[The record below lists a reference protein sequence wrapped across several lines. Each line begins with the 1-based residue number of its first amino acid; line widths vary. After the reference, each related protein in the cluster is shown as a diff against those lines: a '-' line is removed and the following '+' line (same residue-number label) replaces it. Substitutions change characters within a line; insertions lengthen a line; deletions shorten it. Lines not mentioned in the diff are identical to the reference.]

1 MLIVCPTCASSYSLT
16 REQLGEAGRTVRC
29 ARCRETWFATPET
42 AIAEDGEEDVVVLEA
57 DSLEPAGATAAAR
70 WRFPVG
76 LSLPSLR
83 GLSVPHPPRPV
94 LAIAALGVLVAL
106 MVWQRPLMVR
116 ATPQMGRVYAA
127 LGLPVNLRG
136 LELSDVRS
144 ALVLEQ
150 DRPVLV
156 VEGQI
161 RNVRPGDTEVPPIK
175 LALRG
180 ADGRE
185 IYQWTAEAPQATL
198 PPGQSTAFRT
208 RLTAPPA
215 EGHDV
220 LVRFADLGHGAGQAQ

>member
-29 ARCRETWFATPET
+29 ARCRETWFASPET
-42 AIAEDGEEDVVVLEA
+42 AIAEEGEQDVVVLEA
-57 DSLEPAGATAAAR
+57 DSLKPAGAAVAR
-70 WRFPVG
+70 WRRPGAFW
-76 LSLPSLR
+76 LPALTALR
-83 GLSVPHPPRPV
+83 VPHPPRPV
-94 LAIAALGVLVAL
+94 LALAGLGLLVAA
-106 MVWQRPLMVR
+106 MVWQRPLVVR
-116 ATPQMGRVYAA
+116 AAPQMAPVYAA

-136 LELSDVRS
+136 LELSEVRS
-144 ALVLEQ
+144 ALVVEQ

-161 RNVRPGDTEVPPIK
+161 RNIRPGDTEVPPIK

-220 LVRFADLGHGAGQAQ
+220 LVRFADLGPGAGQAQ

>member
-29 ARCRETWFATPET
+29 ARCRETWFASPDM
-42 AIAEDGEEDVVVLEA
+42 AIAEEGEEDVVVLEA
-57 DSLEPAGATAAAR
+57 DSVEPTGVAAAR
-70 WRFPVG
+70 WRFPG
-76 LSLPSLR
+76 LSLAAIKAIR
-83 GLSVPHPPRPV
+83 IPHPPRPV
-94 LAIAALGVLVAL
+94 LALAGLGLLVAL
-106 MVWQRPLMVR
+106 MVWQRPFVVR
-116 ATPQMGRVYAA
+116 MAPQMARAYAA

-144 ALVLEQ
+144 SLVVEQ

-161 RNVRPGDTEVPPIK
+161 RNIRQGDTEVPPLR

-180 ADGRE
+180 PDGRE
-185 IYQWTAEAPQATL
+185 IYQWTAEASQSSL

-220 LVRFADLGHGAGQAQ
+220 LVRFAELGQGAGQAQ